1 MINKYRIMTA
11 TQSEP
16 TKMKIAIIG
25 SREYENKNKIRDMIY
40 KLKQAFGDKLEI
52 VSGGAQN
59 GADKYAKKFAI
70 EFGIVYKEFNPAHT
84 VRNLYSVMPE
94 GYYSKPYH
102 TSQFFHRN
110 ELIAKY
116 CDKMVAFIDSNVA
129 SKGSYHAVSMAQKHN
144 KPVIIVN
151 EKF

>member
-1 MINKYRIMTA
+1 MTA

-70 EFGIVYKEFNPAHT
+70 EFGITYKEFNPAHT
-84 VRNLYSVMPE
+84 VRNLYSVMPD

>member
-70 EFGIVYKEFNPAHT
+70 EFGITYKEFNPAHT

-102 TSQFFHRN
+102 TSQFFHS
-110 ELIAKY
+110 LIDFLKSEILCRIAIK
-116 CDKMVAFIDSNVA
+116 V
-129 SKGSYHAVSMAQKHN
+129 
-144 KPVIIVN
+144 
-151 EKF
+151 

>member
-1 MINKYRIMTA
+1 MTA

-25 SREYENKNKIRDMIY
+25 SREYENKNKIRDMIF
-40 KLKQAFGDKLEI
+40 KLKQAFGDKLQI

-70 EFGIVYKEFNPAHT
+70 EFGITYKEFNPAHT

-116 CDKMVAFIDSNVA
+116 CDKMIAFIDSNVA

>member
-16 TKMKIAIIG
+16 TKMTIAIIG

-70 EFGIVYKEFNPAHT
+70 EFGITYKEFNPAHT
-84 VRNLYSVMPE
+84 VRNLYSVMPD

-116 CDKMVAFIDSNVA
+116 CDKMIAFIDSNVA

>member
-1 MINKYRIMTA
+1 MKAMPI
-11 TQSEP
+11 EP
-16 TKMKIAIIG
+16 TKVKIAIIG
-25 SREYENKNKIRDMIY
+25 SREYENKSKIREMVY
-40 KLKQAFGDKLEI
+40 KLKQTFGDRLEI

-70 EFGIVYKEFNPAHT
+70 EMGVTYKEFNPAHT
-84 VRNLYSVMPE
+84 VKNLYSAMPE

-116 CDKMVAFIDSNVA
+116 CDKMVAFIDSNVE

-151 EKF
+151 EKS

>member
-1 MINKYRIMTA
+1 MTA

-70 EFGIVYKEFNPAHT
+70 EFGITYKEFNPAHT

>member
-1 MINKYRIMTA
+1 MTA

-70 EFGIVYKEFNPAHT
+70 EFGIPYKEFNPAHT